1 MPVRFSPEWL
11 PRRSSPSTG
20 CHGVSLAPFRG
31 GAFVALLALALAAA
45 PPVATAQDVTPAS
58 AKPAVKTRVITR
70 VFIQSTGDA
79 SLRYADLLATEPPT
93 LTPPQRV
100 EGFPE
105 LDPARQSLVQMATA
119 SGKLMVGV
127 RDDEDGEY
135 QSGWVLI
142 DCGVDEEEHGDHSHW
157 YYNRKPSVLAKRL
170 DDQQGNP
177 AHLYCYDGVFYLAN
191 DRSGGF
197 TRLDPAA
204 IPAAAGEELIRAMA
218 AFYPGGGGHI
228 TLAAA
233 GKVVYAT
240 RMGRDDEGRKI
251 DVTPISASGPA
262 AIAYSI
268 SANSAGLHGATYE
281 SGKVFFA
288 PSEGIDWLQVPE
300 SPQYEQPPTKL
311 GHLDLGS
318 HNETPNRTGSFANHA
333 GHVLFVSGKESA
345 TFLGVIDARGA
356 TPSLG
361 KVELSVAEGSRAS
374 GPKIIRPRGRAP
386 LAVIFHDRPATT
398 DAPDVA
404 TIVNLDRDLD
414 GRFDDAV
421 IERQIDVGASAV
433 QGHGG
438 HHDLATDASSRFVLV
453 TNPGDA
459 SYQLF
464 ETENFASL
472 ASGEL
477 GFTPGHA
484 VAVGGRGP
492 IR

>member
-1 MPVRFSPEWL
+1 LV
-11 PRRSSPSTG
+11 
-20 CHGVSLAPFRG
+20 
-31 GAFVALLALALAAA
+31 AFLALALA
-45 PPVATAQDVTPAS
+45 PPVTIAQDVTPAS

-251 DVTPISASGPA
+251 DVTPISASGPRSLTRSPPTA
-262 AIAYSI
+262 PGFTARLTNRERSSSPLPKGSTGCRSPNRHRTNSPRRSSGI
-268 SANSAGLHGATYE
+268 STSVRTTRPRTGP
-281 SGKVFFA
+281 A
-288 PSEGIDWLQVPE
+288 PSRIMRA
-300 SPQYEQPPTKL
+300 T
-311 GHLDLGS
+311 
-318 HNETPNRTGSFANHA
+318 SFSFPAR
-333 GHVLFVSGKESA
+333 SRRRSSA
-345 TFLGVIDARGA
+345 
-356 TPSLG
+356 
-361 KVELSVAEGSRAS
+361 
-374 GPKIIRPRGRAP
+374 
-386 LAVIFHDRPATT
+386 
-398 DAPDVA
+398 
-404 TIVNLDRDLD
+404 
-414 GRFDDAV
+414 
-421 IERQIDVGASAV
+421 
-433 QGHGG
+433 
-438 HHDLATDASSRFVLV
+438 
-453 TNPGDA
+453 
-459 SYQLF
+459 
-464 ETENFASL
+464 
-472 ASGEL
+472 
-477 GFTPGHA
+477 
-484 VAVGGRGP
+484 
-492 IR
+492 